1 MFEAKVYTVSI
12 LSSGIILEEEHI
24 AREIIARWNVE
35 EGEKRGMAFLVV
47 PNNCMGVTSDIFI
60 FAIDNYVNDQRVE
73 EAISKGAKV
82 ILFFRSHHDEKNTLE
97 SEVEK
102 TKAFR
107 ERIQDK
113 CVCMDYGNKS
123 TFEETLFVELSMLK

>member
-35 EGEKRGMAFLVV
+35 EGKKRGIAFLVV
-47 PNNCMGVTSDIFI
+47 PNNCMGVTPDIFI
-60 FAIDNYVNDQRVE
+60 FAIDNYVDEQRVE
-73 EAISKGAKV
+73 KAIAKGAKV
-82 ILFFRSHHDEKNTLE
+82 LLYFRSHHDEKNTLE
-97 SEVEK
+97 CEVKK

-107 ERIQDK
+107 EKVQDK
-113 CVCMDYGNKS
+113 CVCMDYGNKGA
-123 TFEETLFVELSMLK
+123 FEDELSMLK